1 MEMTQFARLPLI
13 AVVIAVLGSLS
24 ACVIP
29 LRGGKDA
36 ETQAQAMPKSDALDG
51 PLTRCRAVTPDQT
64 NAFEQCRQ
72 VWAENRRRFLGQDRS
87 AAMAADAG
95 RSDKSAVS
103 QPKSAR

>member
-1 MEMTQFARLPLI
+1 MTEFLRLPLI
-13 AVVIAVLGSLS
+13 AVAIAALFDLA

-29 LRGGKDA
+29 LRGGQDA
-36 ETQAQAMPKSDALDG
+36 ETQAQATSKSDALDG
-51 PLTRCRAVTPDQT
+51 PLPRCRAVTPDQT
-64 NAFEQCRQ
+64 NAFEHCRQ

>member
-1 MEMTQFARLPLI
+1 MEMTQFVRLPLI
-13 AVVIAVLGSLS
+13 GVVIAALFGLA

-29 LRGGKDA
+29 LRGGQDA
-36 ETQAQAMPKSDALDG
+36 ETQAQATSKSDTLDG
-51 PLTRCRAVTPDQT
+51 PLPRCRAVTPDQT